1 MLFGKMRASWD
12 PEELRGGVKALQGT
26 VSGDTPSAVFEQVLH
41 PSVDDLRAAQ
51 DIYTVGKDGFNSL
64 YDAVDGWHKKAGE
77 DVGAGGGYSDVAIGE
92 SAKTLAAKQRVITDH
107 ANAGTEPSESD
118 SKALADAQA
127 DYNKRAA
134 NRLAADANL
143 EKDLARIE
151 RELNA
156 SMESLGIKPDVDV
169 DKDNG
174 PATPTP
180 YTAPTNPGG
189 GNPGNPTPAGGGGT
203 EPVPGAVPG
212 AGAPK
217 LNPGGDTPVPGT
229 TPKTPATEAAI
240 KDLLNQAQQGQGQP
254 TQAQPAQQQ
263 QQPAAA
269 MAAPT
274 GGQQAKP
281 ATGKDPREGLNKL
294 MNGAGYSPDELGG
307 APAAVAAGIVPD
319 LGGAPAAAG
328 PAPAA
333 PAPKVGGG
341 SFTGATTTGNVSGG
355 QTASP
360 KVTLSAAEPVQPT
373 TSPAQRT
380 GGTPAAGAPVA
391 PLGGV
396 PGQGGAGG
404 GKAQE
409 KVPLYRAMTP
419 QERNINGKIA
429 TEDEAVRGGTIIRGD
444 HDNDTNP
451 EKQGPRQR

>member
-1 MLFGKMRASWD
+1 MRIWKRTLHGSSAS
-12 PEELRGGVKALQGT
+12 
-26 VSGDTPSAVFEQVLH
+26 FECPL
-41 PSVDDLRAAQ
+41 
-51 DIYTVGKDGFNSL
+51 
-64 YDAVDGWHKKAGE
+64 
-77 DVGAGGGYSDVAIGE
+77 
-92 SAKTLAAKQRVITDH
+92 
-107 ANAGTEPSESD
+107 
-118 SKALADAQA
+118 
-127 DYNKRAA
+127 
-134 NRLAADANL
+134 
-143 EKDLARIE
+143 
-151 RELNA
+151 
-156 SMESLGIKPDVDV
+156 ESLGIKPDVDV

-203 EPVPGAVPG
+203 EPVPGAVSG

-281 ATGKDPREGLNKL
+281 ATGKDPREGLEQ
-294 MNGAGYSPDELGG
+294 ADERRRLLARRARRCTGRRRRR
-307 APAAVAAGIVPD
+307 D
-319 LGGAPAAAG
+319 RAG
-328 PAPAA
+328 PRRCT
-333 PAPKVGGG
+333 GGRRTRTCR
-341 SFTGATTTGNVSGG
+341 SGAEGG
-355 QTASP
+355 RRQLHRCDNDRERFVVRTASP

-409 KVPLYRAMTP
+409 KVPLYR
-419 QERNINGKIA
+419 R
-429 TEDEAVRGGTIIRGD
+429 
-444 HDNDTNP
+444 
-451 EKQGPRQR
+451 